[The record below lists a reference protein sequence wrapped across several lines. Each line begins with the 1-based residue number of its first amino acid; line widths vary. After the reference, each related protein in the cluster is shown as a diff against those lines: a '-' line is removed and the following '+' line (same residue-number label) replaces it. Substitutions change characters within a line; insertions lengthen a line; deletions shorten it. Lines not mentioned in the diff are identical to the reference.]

1 MGAKVGVA
9 AVGMAVGVA
18 VGMAAVGMAALRVK
32 VGMAALRVKVG
43 MAAVGMAAVV
53 AAEVEGAERTAHGHG
68 HWARRSP
75 NYSCHAARSM
85 GCTLKQHPMPASGT
99 KRTVQRRLLAPLTRD
114 RHRAAARPSCHSCAA
129 AHAA

>member
-1 MGAKVGVA
+1 MGAKVGMA

-32 VGMAALRVKVG
+32 VGMAAVG
-43 MAAVGMAAVV
+43 MAAAV
-53 AAEVEGAERTAHGHG
+53 AAEVEGVMRTAHGHG

-75 NYSCHAARSM
+75 NYSCHAAQSM
-85 GCTLKQHPMPASGT
+85 GYTLKQHPMPASGT
-99 KRTVQRRLLAPLTRD
+99 KRTVQRRLLAPLTRT
-114 RHRAAARPSCHSCAA
+114 RHRAAANPSCHSRAA